1 MGSALGDGAT
11 AADPNVSSS
20 SSSVSPPTP
29 STSGSTGGQ
38 DTASADTA
46 RAACVAQ
53 VAAAEGVAKAV
64 ASSAVHWQQHTDA
77 YLEKIDGRI
86 SIAETQKRYA
96 ASKAFGLADEKAVAA
111 TTKTYVATGTAC
123 AGAAKAAPEDKTIG
137 ACSTRLAALDVVRTT
152 GTKVQNEWSAHMRMM
167 ADKSHTDAGAYHQT
181 WVKAVN
187 GAESSLAAHAS
198 AATALTK
205 APACA

>member
-11 AADPNVSSS
+11 SADPNVSSS

-181 WVKAVN
+181 WVKAVK